1 MSTWAYTL
9 PRIPGTGSQG
19 LALLAML
26 LSLLE
31 RPQTVFAPFLS
42 LKSLQNLQIMKE
54 NLFPPKGPVH
64 PVCFPYRKGIVGPIP
79 QCGQGAARKDERG
92 PRRGYPGQAAFQR
105 EATAEQQ
112 PQTDP
117 ASESNNHRPNK
128 RSTPANPT
136 LTSRTVHCSTTI
148 AS

>member
-1 MSTWAYTL
+1 M
-9 PRIPGTGSQG
+9 PGTGSQG
-19 LALLAML
+19 LALLTML
-26 LSLLE
+26 LSLLQ
-31 RPQTVFAPFLS
+31 RPQTVRLPPVCHLRVFS
-42 LKSLQNLQIMKE
+42 DLQINERRIFFHRRVLHKS
-54 NLFPPKGPVH
+54 H
-64 PVCFPYRKGIVGPIP
+64 TVCFPYRKGIVGPIP
-79 QCGQGAARKDERG
+79 QHGQGGARKDERG
-92 PRRGYPGQAAFQR
+92 PHRVYPGQAAFQG

-117 ASESNNHRPNK
+117 ARESNHHRLNK